1 MKKNI
6 CEAKLNALIAN
17 AKAFKALC
25 EAEESNPDKFSGM
38 TVETGIHLCRL
49 TAREPLF
56 KHKSGNPFYAFVKH
70 VGTVVTVV
78 VDVQSGSVLVVDN
91 DLIASQT
98 EVKGKFT
105 LKGVTYQLKDTMNGF
120 KRYKVSSCARK
131 QRRKRLDVQEAEAL
145 ASAEARAQ
153 YLEDENESGWLED
166 EEVCFKNQDDRFDLF
181 DVN

>member
-6 CEAKLNALIAN
+6 CEAKLNGFIAEGKANEAL
-17 AKAFKALC
+17 KKMRTTDSEAFK
-25 EAEESNPDKFSGM
+25 GM
-38 TVETGIHLCRL
+38 TVEKGICLCRVVL
-49 TAREPLF
+49 RKPLF
-56 KHKSGNPFYAFVKH
+56 KQKALKPFYAFIKN
-70 VGTVVTVV
+70 VGSIAVVV
-78 VDVQSGSVLVVDN
+78 VDVQSGGAVVVDK
-91 DLIASQT
+91 DLIVAQT
-98 EVKGKFT
+98 EVKGNFT
-105 LKGVTYQLKDTMNGF
+105 IKGVTYQLKDTMNGF

-153 YLEDENESGWLED
+153 YLEDENESGWFED